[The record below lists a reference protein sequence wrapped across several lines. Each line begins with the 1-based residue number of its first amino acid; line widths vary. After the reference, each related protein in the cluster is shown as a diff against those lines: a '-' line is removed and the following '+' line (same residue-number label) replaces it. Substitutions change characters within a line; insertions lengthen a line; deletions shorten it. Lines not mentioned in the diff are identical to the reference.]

1 MVILTLLAYGCY
13 KEKQKEELK
22 NKPPTEKDDGESEQL
37 ELENIERELDQLK
50 DDPDDYN
57 YDYGDP
63 ESMDKQFDGK
73 IKEHLEIHK
82 ESDFQGRPYSPQSR
96 FGPIRRTEKRI
107 SPQRFP
113 YKVQPYFP
121 RPPPPFH
128 HQPAFEQ
135 RFPPKEPHYY
145 HPGNRPHY
153 EPYQDHQRPYPP
165 EPPRHGYYYYNNNNN
180 NNSY

>member
-22 NKPPTEKDDGESEQL
+22 DKNTEEKEEGETEQR

-57 YDYGDP
+57 YDYGDT
-63 ESMDKQFDGK
+63 ESMDKQFDTK
-73 IKEHLEIHK
+73 IEEHLEIHK
-82 ESDFQGRPYSPQSR
+82 ESDIPERSMSPKLRP
-96 FGPIRRTEKRI
+96 GPMRRPEKRI
-107 SPQRFP
+107 SPQRYP
-113 YKVQPYFP
+113 YKVHPYFP

-135 RFPPKEPHYY
+135 RFPPKEPRYY
-145 HPGNRPHY
+145 HQDYRPRY
-153 EPYQDHQRPYPP
+153 EPYPDLQRSYPP

-180 NNSY
+180 NTY